1 MIFYIF
7 ISQCVSALAFSCQG
21 GVKKLKIKKV
31 DEKPMIIHT
40 KKPLKLH
47 RYTRKN
53 LKQSIESQNHG
64 NDLLALQEK
73 TGKRK
78 RRLQDQSG
86 SKRESKLRRSMRES
100 AGQLKHKKGSTIKTL
115 AHTKMIHAFS
125 QAEGGDESKS
135 SLQIPETVYLGSK
148 AIGQVV
154 NQGKQLSKKKAEK
167 EAEKR
172 VIRKKERLKTVANSD
187 LKRSISVQS
196 RNKVDGNDKKNT
208 KEREKRRIQNS
219 KKGTE
224 SKQEIVRAK
233 MLAVFLAKLKTS
245 IKNKTATKT
254 TNPVNDGLTA
264 MVKQIAAFAG
274 FFLLVLFLLIAV
286 ACLPVVLIVAV
297 IYNSPFAMF
306 FPALEDGD
314 TLTTVASAYV
324 ADFNREVQSEADD
337 HSGYDRGIIRYG
349 DYEGNTAGYDNYF
362 DILAVY
368 MVKYGVG
375 DTATIM
381 NDTSKERLQAVV
393 NDMCSYEVSY
403 DTVTE
408 TEITLNEETGEYEET
423 QVTYSV
429 KVVDVTR
436 KSYVDMAEI
445 YGFSDDEVE
454 LLEACMDPTY
464 LAALGYTPGGRIEY
478 TGTLTEAEVDEILKD
493 MPEGKQKQVCRFAL
507 SKVGYPYSQPFR
519 DSGTAYDCSSLAHW
533 AWMAAGVDITYNGY
547 TNATNEAKGLYE
559 AGRAVSYSE
568 IQPGDLIFYSWGLSG
583 GFMNIDH
590 VAIYIGNGKSVEAA
604 NSRVGVIYGTV
615 YRTDCI
621 VMVGRPE

>member
-1 MIFYIF
+1 M
-7 ISQCVSALAFSCQG
+7 
-21 GVKKLKIKKV
+21 KIKKV
-31 DEKPMIIHT
+31 NDKQIIIHT

-47 RYTRKN
+47 IYTRKN
-53 LKQSIESQNHG
+53 TGQLAESKNHG
-64 NDLLALQEK
+64 NDLKAVK
-73 TGKRK
+73 GKADK
-78 RRLQDQSG
+78 RRGRPQDH
-86 SKRESKLRRSMRES
+86 SKTIRESKLKRSMRES
-100 AGQLKHKKGSTIKTL
+100 VGQLKHKTGSTIKTL
-115 AHTKMIHAFS
+115 TYTGTMHTLS
-125 QAEGGDESKS
+125 QIEGGDELKD
-135 SLQIPETVYLGSK
+135 SLQAAETVYLGSK
-148 AIGQVV
+148 AVGQIV
-154 NQGKQLSKKKAEK
+154 NQGKQHVKEKASRET
-167 EAEKR
+167 EQ
-172 VIRKKERLKTVANSD
+172 RKLRRRERLKAVSPTDREKN
-187 LKRSISVQS
+187 ISLYS
-196 RNKVDGNDKKNT
+196 RNRANGNVKAST
-208 KEREKRRIQNS
+208 KEGEKKGNQNR
-219 KKGTE
+219 KKGTP
-224 SKQEIVRAK
+224 SKQGAVRAK
-233 MLAVFLAKLKTS
+233 MLATFLAKLKSDTV
-245 IKNKTATKT
+245 NKVTTET
-254 TNPVNDGLTA
+254 TNPVKDGLTA
-264 MVKQIAAFAG
+264 MVKQVAAFAG

-306 FPALEDGD
+306 FPPLEDGD
-314 TLTTVASAYV
+314 TLTTISSAYV
-324 ADFNREVQSEADD
+324 ADFNREVQSEADN

-349 DYEGNTAGYDNYF
+349 SYEGDTAGYDNYF

-381 NDTSKERLQAVV
+381 NDTSKERLQTVV
-393 NDMCSYEVSY
+393 NDMCSYEISY
-403 DTVTE
+403 DTITE

-429 KVVDVTR
+429 KVVNVTR
-436 KSYVDMAEI
+436 KSYLDMVDI
-445 YGFSDDEVE
+445 YGFGDDEVE

-464 LAALGYTPGGRIEY
+464 LAALGYTPGGRIDY

-507 SKVGYPYSQPFR
+507 SKVGYPYSQPLR

-568 IQPGDLIFYSWGLSG
+568 IQPGDLIFYSWGPSG

-615 YRTDCI
+615 YHTDCI